1 MATIRATCPSCADV
15 ALSTGDLC
23 VQVCCDTNQ
32 GSYSFRCPSCR
43 LAVSKQAEPRI
54 VDLLVSSGVRLRL
67 WRLPD
72 ELHEPKRGAAFSWD
86 DVLDLHDLLE
96 QPDWFAELLNVR

>member
-1 MATIRATCPSCADV
+1 MATIRATCPTCADV
-15 ALSTGDLC
+15 VLTTGELC

-67 WRLPD
+67 WRLPA
-72 ELHEPKRGAAFSWD
+72 ELLEPKQGGAFIWD

-96 QPDWFAELLNVR
+96 QPDWFAQLLDAS